1 MEATVKNIWEF
12 VREIRNYYQRQIS
25 ELRFQ
30 AIMYDDVNGE
40 KEKQIKLFSKV
51 ILQIDNLLVQINEVN
66 IEYEMWRSKNSGF
79 SFSEDLNADKLEEVY
94 FKVYELLKQIKQ
106 INILDTLSEIIDN
119 KIRECKKL
127 EKLEEGDRAEFMEFY
142 AETIKKYASV
152 IG

>member
-30 AIMYDDVNGE
+30 AIMNDDVNGE
-40 KEKQIKLFSKV
+40 KENQIKLFSKV
-51 ILQIDNLLVQINEVN
+51 ILQIDNLLLQINEIN
-66 IEYEMWRSKNSGF
+66 IEYEMWRKKNLGF
-79 SFSEDLNADKLEEVY
+79 TFSEDLNADKLEDVY
-94 FKVYELLKQIKQ
+94 VQVYELLKQIKK
-106 INILDTLSEIIDN
+106 INICDTLSEIIDS

-127 EKLEEGDRAEFMEFY
+127 EKLEEGDREEFLEFY
-142 AETIKKYASV
+142 AETVKKYATV